1 MTLIRKAMMSLI
13 LMVTRILKNKAWT
26 GMTWNVKQRQMT
38 VERRGKVGTMTTLG
52 GLPRGSSVAVDFAGP
67 NQRKPKVA

>member
-1 MTLIRKAMMSLI
+1 
-13 LMVTRILKNKAWT
+13 MVTRILKNKAWT

-52 GLPRGSSVAVDFAGP
+52 LPRGSSVAVDFAGP
-67 NQRKPKVA
+67 NQQKSKVA